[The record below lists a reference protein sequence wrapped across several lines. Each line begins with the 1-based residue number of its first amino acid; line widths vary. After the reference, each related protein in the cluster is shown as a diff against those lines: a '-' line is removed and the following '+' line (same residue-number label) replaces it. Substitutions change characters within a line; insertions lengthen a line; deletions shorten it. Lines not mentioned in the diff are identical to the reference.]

1 MTVTVDDKKT
11 IWNKPIPLR
20 PFVYVTLAIIAP
32 LFLWVT
38 VGDRASDWI
47 WYAQHHGVAN
57 YEGILIKVPFPWRQE
72 DTLRGEHELLL
83 RRASRNFGMIDESI
97 MINNQGKSSPNS
109 GRERIERF
117 RDVMLAS
124 RLSRQT
130 TVETYSADPFVDSNY
145 DCIISRTP
153 TPEEIQL
160 FCVSADGPWNLIL
173 TWGKEASLAD
183 AVKILHQLPITGKA
197 NGS

>member
-1 MTVTVDDKKT
+1 MTVRVEDKKT

-20 PFVYVTLAIIAP
+20 PFAYVTLAIIAP

-38 VGDRASDWI
+38 VGDRVSDWI
-47 WYAQHHGVAN
+47 WYAQHHGTAN
-57 YEGILIKVPFPWRQE
+57 YEGTLIKLPFPWRQE

-83 RRASRNFGMIDESI
+83 RRASRSFGMIDESI
-97 MINNQGKSSPNS
+97 MISQGKSSPNS
-109 GRERIERF
+109 VRERIERF

-124 RLSRQT
+124 RPSRQT

-145 DCIISRTP
+145 DCISSRTP

-160 FCVSADGPWNLIL
+160 FCVSADGQWNLIL
-173 TWGKEASLAD
+173 TWDKEASLAD
-183 AVKILHQLPITGKA
+183 AVKILHQLPISSKA
-197 NGS
+197 SGS